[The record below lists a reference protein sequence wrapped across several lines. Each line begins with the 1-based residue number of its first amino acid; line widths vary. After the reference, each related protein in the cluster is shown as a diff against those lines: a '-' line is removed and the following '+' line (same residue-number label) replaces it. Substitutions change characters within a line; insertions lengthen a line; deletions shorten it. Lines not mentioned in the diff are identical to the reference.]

1 MRHRSSW
8 RVRQKRQGGFL
19 AVDILRESVGTVY
32 LGRTILQKWRGRE
45 LRLSPKDGSVRPRE
59 SPAGASQH
67 AHEVV
72 LGRRS
77 LPHGPRDDQAGHT
90 RRKSK
95 QHTGATCL
103 TKHSLSFVRSLSRSR
118 YDEDEWAPHAGL
130 TERCAQNTG
139 YSSAGIFR
147 EKERTRGQN
156 GRMPPCSW
164 YYQSLPMYKSQPI
177 YSIQLDTRLTTTL
190 GRAR

>member
-45 LRLSPKDGSVRPRE
+45 VRLSPKDGSVRPRE

-77 LPHGPRDDQAGHT
+77 LPLGPRDDQAGHT

-103 TKHSLSFVRSLSRSR
+103 TKHSLFFVRSLSRSR
-118 YDEDEWAPHAGL
+118 YDENEWAPHAGL

-147 EKERTRGQN
+147 EKERTRD
-156 GRMPPCSW
+156 RMAECRRVAG
-164 YYQSLPMYKSQPI
+164 I
-177 YSIQLDTRLTTTL
+177 TRACQCTNHSPFTPFSATL
-190 GRAR
+190 V